1 MSLGHI
7 LKLYAV
13 HLLPP
18 FRALLRHCFSA
29 CPGTTSKKFLVEH
42 ENPAKSASLGVLR
55 HALIPFKIV
64 GEFMNR
70 TKAVLERLQI
80 LRLFAFLYRMKIVRL
95 LIPVAVI
102 AFVYFQSEGELR
114 KLNFSRIL
122 FDIRSM
128 PSWDI
133 VQILALSLVAVSVMS
148 TYDFLICRHFRLN
161 VTKWAA
167 FRYGWISNTF
177 NNFLGFAGFTG
188 AGVRALLYRN
198 SGITLGQIT
207 PAIVFLSP
215 TMVTGLSVLGWAGIV
230 GILPIGSMLTEHRW
244 LIYAVWGMALYLPI
258 FLVMQRSKLF
268 AKYFHKEGQGTR
280 LPWTIISSS
289 VMASV
294 LEWFFAG
301 LTFWLICSKFLHG
314 MPLGQALAIYS
325 VAAIAGIVSFAP
337 GGIGAFDITALLGL
351 QLAGVKPE
359 TALATIVLFR
369 VFYFIIPWLMAL
381 VMTAFELLPGRR
393 KAIRKE
399 TAAGEAGSAGGPDAD
414 SKADPEDIGR
424 HHAGAAAYWQRFWNW
439 PGQFGFLSDMGIW
452 ALGKLVLVCGLILLL
467 SAATPGLLDRVHFMA
482 RFLSTPIM
490 KLSQQ
495 ISVVIGFM
503 LIILSSGISLRLRR
517 AHRLTSLLLV
527 AGAIFTFFKA
537 FDYEEALVL
546 LTVALLLW
554 ISRARFYRSGAT
566 LSRKRIWIWFGFTL
580 VLAGLYYLIGTSSR
594 PRFLHNLPP
603 GFRPEWIMQPS
614 EYGAMAISGIVGAW
628 ILFSI
633 LVLLRPKRQEAD
645 LPCGDE
651 LKRLDDFLQK
661 EEGNLLTHMLY
672 LGDKQFYWAQEGKVL
687 IPYSRSR
694 DKLVVLGDPL
704 GPKKLIGDAIEEFQ
718 AFSDRYALA
727 VVFYQA
733 SPDYLSIY
741 HEKGYRFFKLGE
753 EALINLET
761 FTFSGKKMTAFRTA
775 KNRFERDGY
784 IFSVE
789 SSPYDSALIEELR
802 GISATWLGERKEKG
816 FSLGWFDEAYIQ
828 RSPLALLRSPE
839 GRIVAFATLAPAYDG
854 GRTISVDLMRH
865 LPDTPN
871 GTMDLLF
878 ARLIEWAQEQG
889 YQTFNLGMA
898 PLSSVGKSRSSL
910 REEKLANLVFRY
922 GGHFY
927 GFEGLR
933 RYKEKF
939 FPEWQSRYLA
949 YPASV
954 SLPVLLIDLV
964 VLVSRKP
971 KSRNHNLGTL
981 EIGESLPVRG
991 SQTENKPVP
1000 SANRE
1005 GTDT

>member
-1 MSLGHI
+1 
-7 LKLYAV
+7 
-13 HLLPP
+13 
-18 FRALLRHCFSA
+18 
-29 CPGTTSKKFLVEH
+29 
-42 ENPAKSASLGVLR
+42 
-55 HALIPFKIV
+55 
-64 GEFMNR
+64 MNR
-70 TKAVLERLQI
+70 TKIVLERLHI
-80 LRLFAFLYRMKIVRL
+80 LRVFAFLYRMKIVRL

-122 FDIRSM
+122 FDIRTM
-128 PSWDI
+128 PTSAI
-133 VQILALSLVAVSVMS
+133 FQILALSLVAVSVMS
-148 TYDFLICRHFRLN
+148 AYDFLICRHFRLN
-161 VTKWAA
+161 VSKWAA

-198 SGITLGQIT
+198 SGVTLAQIT

-215 TMVTGLSVLGWAGIV
+215 TLVTGLSVLAWAGIV
-230 GILPIGSMLTEHRW
+230 GLLPIQLMLGEHGW
-244 LIYAVWGMALYLPI
+244 LVYAVWGMALYLPI
-258 FLVMQRSKLF
+258 FLLMQRSKLF
-268 AKYFHKEGQGTR
+268 AKWFHKQGDGSR
-280 LPWTIISSS
+280 LPWSIIVSS
-289 VMASV
+289 VLASV

-301 LTFWLICSKFLHG
+301 LTFWLICSNFLHDV
-314 MPLGQALAIYS
+314 PLSQAMAIYS

-351 QLAGVKPE
+351 QLAGVRPE

-369 VFYFIIPWLMAL
+369 VFYFIIPWLIAL
-381 VMTAFELLPGRR
+381 AMTAFELLPSRR
-393 KAIRKE
+393 KAIHKE
-399 TAAGEAGSAGGPDAD
+399 TAAGEPDAGGLPVAGSKSDAQDELPGPGEHD
-414 SKADPEDIGR
+414 GL
-424 HHAGAAAYWQRFWNW
+424 AAHWQRFWNW

-452 ALGKLVLVCGLILLL
+452 ALGKLVLACGLILLL
-467 SAATPGLLDRVHFMA
+467 SAATPGLFERLHFIS
-482 RFLSTPIM
+482 RFLSTPLM

-527 AGAIFTFFKA
+527 AGALFTFFKA
-537 FDYEEALVL
+537 FDYEEAIFLLV
-546 LTVALLLW
+546 VALLLW
-554 ISRARFYRSGAT
+554 VSRARFYRSGAT
-566 LSRKRIWIWFGFTL
+566 LSSKRIGLWFVFTL

-594 PRFLHNLPP
+594 PRFLHRLPA
-603 GFRPEWIMQPS
+603 GFQPEWIMQPS
-614 EYGAMAISGIVGAW
+614 EYGAIAASGIVGAW

-633 LVLLRPKRQEAD
+633 LVLLRPKRQDAQ

-651 LKRLDDFLQK
+651 LNRLDAFLQT
-661 EEGNLLTHMLY
+661 EEGNLLSHMLY
-672 LGDKQFYWAQEGKVL
+672 LGDKQFYWAQDGKVL
-687 IPYSRSR
+687 IPYARSR

-704 GPKKLIGDAIEEFQ
+704 GPQKLVGDAIEEFQ
-718 AFSDRYALA
+718 AFGDRYALS

-784 IFSVE
+784 TFSVE
-789 SSPYDSALIEELR
+789 AAPYGAELLEELR
-802 GISATWLGERKEKG
+802 AISDVWLGDRKEKG
-816 FSLGWFDEAYIQ
+816 FSLGFFNEAYLQ
-828 RSPLALLRSPE
+828 RSPLALLKDPE
-839 GRIVAFATLAPAYDG
+839 GRVVAFATLAPAYDG

-878 ARLIEWAQEQG
+878 ARLIEWSQAQG
-889 YQTFNLGMA
+889 YKTFNLGMA

-939 FPEWQSRYLA
+939 FPEWQPRYLA

-954 SLPVLLIDLV
+954 SLPVLLVDLV
-964 VLVSRKP
+964 ILVSRRP
-971 KSRNHNLGTL
+971 KNNDRGDGTV
-981 EIGESLPVRG
+981 EIGESMPSGRTPAG
-991 SQTENKPVP
+991 SP
-1000 SANRE
+1000 NRE
-1005 GTDT
+1005 AESPGGSD

>member
-1 MSLGHI
+1 M
-7 LKLYAV
+7 K
-13 HLLPP
+13 
-18 FRALLRHCFSA
+18 
-29 CPGTTSKKFLVEH
+29 
-42 ENPAKSASLGVLR
+42 
-55 HALIPFKIV
+55 
-64 GEFMNR
+64 R
-70 TKAVLERLQI
+70 TKAMLERLQI

-122 FDIRSM
+122 FDIRTM
-128 PSWDI
+128 PTEGI
-133 VQILALSLVAVSVMS
+133 VQISALSLVAVSVMS
-148 TYDFLICRHFRLN
+148 AYDFLICRHFRLN

-215 TMVTGLSVLGWAGIV
+215 TMVTGLSVLAWAGIA
-230 GILPIGSMLTEHRW
+230 GLLPIGRMLTEHRW
-244 LIYAVWGMALYLPI
+244 LVYAVWGMALYLPI
-258 FLVMQRSKLF
+258 FLLMQRSKLF
-268 AKYFHKEGQGTR
+268 AKWFHKEGQGSR
-280 LPWTIISSS
+280 LPWSIIVSS

-301 LTFWLICSKFLHG
+301 LTFWLICSNFLHEV
-314 MPLGQALAIYS
+314 PLSQAMAIYS

-351 QLAGVKPE
+351 QLAGVRPE

-369 VFYFIIPWLMAL
+369 VFYFIIPWLIAL
-381 VMTAFELLPGRR
+381 VLTAFELLPGRR
-393 KAIRKE
+393 KAIRQE
-399 TAAGEAGSAGGPDAD
+399 TAAGEQASPVPPGAPDKPD
-414 SKADPEDIGR
+414 DEEERRLGE
-424 HHAGAAAYWQRFWNW
+424 GLAAYWQRFWNW
-439 PGQFGFLSDMGIW
+439 PGQLGFLSDMGIW
-452 ALGKLVLVCGLILLL
+452 ALGKLVLACGLILLL
-467 SAATPGLLDRVHFMA
+467 SAATPGLLERVTFMG
-482 RFLSTPIM
+482 RFLSTPLM

-495 ISVVIGFM
+495 ISVIIGFM
-503 LIILSSGISLRLRR
+503 LIILSGGISLRLRR

-527 AGAIFTFFKA
+527 AGAVFTFIKA
-537 FDYEEALVL
+537 FDYEEAIL
-546 LTVALLLW
+546 LLIVALLLW

-566 LSRKRIWIWFGFTL
+566 LSGKRVGLWFVFTL
-580 VLAGLYYLIGTSSR
+580 LLAGLYVLIGTSSR
-594 PRFLHNLPP
+594 PKFLHHLPP
-603 GFRPEWIMQPS
+603 GFRPEWILQPN
-614 EYGAMAISGIVGAW
+614 EYIAMALNGIVGAW
-628 ILFSI
+628 ILFS
-633 LVLLRPKRQEAD
+633 LLLLLRPKKQD
-645 LPCGDE
+645 SSLPCGDE

-661 EEGNLLTHMLY
+661 EEGNLLSHMLY
-672 LGDKQFYWAQEGKVL
+672 LGDKQFYWAQESKVL
-687 IPYSRSR
+687 IPYARSR

-704 GPKKLIGDAIEEFQ
+704 GPKKLIGEAIEEFQ
-718 AFSDRYALA
+718 AFADRYALS

-784 IFSVE
+784 TFSVE
-789 SSPYDSALIEELR
+789 SPPYDSSLIAELR
-802 GISATWLGERKEKG
+802 RISDAWIGDRKEKG
-816 FSLGWFDEAYIQ
+816 FSLGWFDEAYLQ
-828 RSPLALLRSPE
+828 RSPIALLRSPE
-839 GRIVAFATLAPAYDG
+839 GRTVAFATLAPAYDG

-865 LPDTPN
+865 LSDTPN

-878 ARLIEWAQEQG
+878 ARLIEWSKEQG
-889 YQTFNLGMA
+889 YKTFNLGMA

-939 FPEWQSRYLA
+939 FPEWQPRYLA

-964 VLVSRKP
+964 VLVSRRP
-971 KSRNHNLGTL
+971 RSRDRNIGTV
-981 EIGESLPVRG
+981 EIGESLPSGGRMPESGSSIPQERG
-991 SQTENKPVP
+991 
-1000 SANRE
+1000 
-1005 GTDT
+1005 GTD

>member
-1 MSLGHI
+1 
-7 LKLYAV
+7 
-13 HLLPP
+13 
-18 FRALLRHCFSA
+18 
-29 CPGTTSKKFLVEH
+29 
-42 ENPAKSASLGVLR
+42 
-55 HALIPFKIV
+55 
-64 GEFMNR
+64 MNR
-70 TKAVLERLQI
+70 MKMILERLQI

-95 LIPVAVI
+95 LIPVVVI

-114 KLNFSRIL
+114 KLNFSRI
-122 FDIRSM
+122 FIDIRSM

-148 TYDFLICRHFRLN
+148 TYDFLISRHFKLN

-215 TMVTGLSVLGWAGIV
+215 TMVTGLSVLAWAGIV
-230 GILPIGSMLTEHRW
+230 GLLPITLMLSEHRW

-258 FLVMQRSKLF
+258 FLLMQRSKLF
-268 AKYFHKEGQGTR
+268 AKWFHKEGQGTR
-280 LPWTIISSS
+280 LPWSIIGGS

-301 LTFWLICSKFLHG
+301 LTFWLICSKFLQG
-314 MPLGQALAIYS
+314 MPLAEALAIYS

-351 QLAGVKPE
+351 QLAGIRPE

-369 VFYFIIPWLMAL
+369 VFYFIIPWLIAL

-393 KAIRKE
+393 KPVSKE
-399 TAAGEAGSAGGPDAD
+399 TASGGPTQESPTATAVKLQEEVDVPGD
-414 SKADPEDIGR
+414 GF
-424 HHAGAAAYWQRFWNW
+424 AAQWQRFWNW

-452 ALGKLVLVCGLILLL
+452 ALGKLVLACGLILLL
-467 SAATPGLLDRVHFMA
+467 SAATPGLLDRIHFMA
-482 RFLSTPIM
+482 RFLSTPLM

-527 AGAIFTFFKA
+527 VGAIFTFFKA

-546 LTVALLLW
+546 LSVALLLW

-566 LSRKRIWIWFGFTL
+566 LSRKRIALWFGFTL
-580 VLAGLYYLIGTSSR
+580 VLAGVYYLIGTASH
-594 PRFLHNLPP
+594 PRFLNRLPA
-603 GFRPEWIMQPS
+603 GFRPEWIIQPS
-614 EYGAMAISGIVGAW
+614 EYATMAIGGIIGAW
-628 ILFSI
+628 ILFSL
-633 LVLLRPKRQEAD
+633 LVLLRPKRKEVD
-645 LPCGDE
+645 LPCHSE
-651 LKRLDDFLQK
+651 LQQLDTFLEK
-661 EEGNLLTHMLY
+661 EKGNLLTHMLY

-687 IPYSRSR
+687 IPYARSR

-718 AFSDRYALA
+718 VFSDRYALA

-784 IFSVE
+784 VFSLE
-789 SSPYDSALIEELR
+789 SAPYDSSLIEELR
-802 GISATWLGERKEKG
+802 RISDIWLGDRKEKG
-816 FSLGWFDEAYIQ
+816 YSLGWFDEVYIQ
-828 RSPLALLRSPE
+828 RSPLALLRDPE

-854 GRTISVDLMRH
+854 GKTISVDLMRH

-910 REEKLANLVFRY
+910 REEKFANLVFRY

-939 FPEWQSRYLA
+939 FPEWQPRYLA

-954 SLPVLLIDLV
+954 SLPVLLVDLV
-964 VLVSRKP
+964 VLVSRRP
-971 KSRNHNLGTL
+971 KNRDHDPDTL
-981 EIGESLPVRG
+981 EIGETLPTG
-991 SQTENKPVP
+991 IQNTT
-1000 SANRE
+1000 ANRTTAAE
-1005 GTDT
+1005 DTSSGGTQSDSGK

>member
-1 MSLGHI
+1 M
-7 LKLYAV
+7 K
-13 HLLPP
+13 
-18 FRALLRHCFSA
+18 
-29 CPGTTSKKFLVEH
+29 
-42 ENPAKSASLGVLR
+42 
-55 HALIPFKIV
+55 
-64 GEFMNR
+64 R
-70 TKAVLERLQI
+70 TKVVLERLQI

-122 FDIRSM
+122 FDIRTM
-128 PSWDI
+128 PTEAI
-133 VQILALSLVAVSVMS
+133 VQILGLSLVAVSVMS

-161 VTKWAA
+161 VTNWAA

-188 AGVRALLYRN
+188 AGVRALLYRG
-198 SGITLGQIT
+198 SGITMAQIT

-215 TMVTGLSVLGWAGIV
+215 TLVTGLSVLAWAGIV
-230 GILPIGSMLTEHRW
+230 GLMPIQQMLSEHGW
-244 LIYAVWGMALYLPI
+244 LVYAVWGMALYLPI
-258 FLVMQRSKLF
+258 FLIMQRSKLF
-268 AKYFHKEGQGTR
+268 AKWFHKEGQGSR
-280 LPWTIISSS
+280 LPWSIIVSS
-289 VMASV
+289 VLASV

-301 LTFWLICSKFLHG
+301 LTFWLICSNFLHHIS
-314 MPLGQALAIYS
+314 LAQALGIYS

-351 QLAGVKPE
+351 QLSGVKPE

-369 VFYFIIPWLMAL
+369 VFYFIIPWLIAL

-393 KAIRKE
+393 KAIRQE
-399 TAAGEAGSAGGPDAD
+399 TAAGEPEAEASAAVSAKTEEAD
-414 SKADPEDIGR
+414 RGQVPGENDGL
-424 HHAGAAAYWQRFWNW
+424 AAYWQRLWNW

-452 ALGKLVLVCGLILLL
+452 ALGKLVLACGLILLL
-467 SAATPGLLDRVHFMA
+467 SAATPGLFERLHFMS
-482 RFLSTPIM
+482 RFLSTPLL

-527 AGAIFTFFKA
+527 AGAVFTFIKA
-537 FDYEEALVL
+537 FDYEEAIFLLV
-546 LTVALLLW
+546 VALLLW
-554 ISRARFYRSGAT
+554 VSRARFYRSGAT
-566 LSRKRIWIWFGFTL
+566 LSRKRIGLWFLFTL
-580 VLAGLYYLIGTSSR
+580 LLAGLYYLIGTSSR
-594 PRFLHNLPP
+594 PRFLHHLPP
-603 GFRPEWIMQPS
+603 DFQTGWIMQPN
-614 EYGAMAISGIVGAW
+614 EYGAVAASGIVGAW

-633 LVLLRPKRQEAD
+633 LVLLRPKRQDAE
-645 LPCGDE
+645 LPCGEE
-651 LKRLDDFLQK
+651 LSRLDEFLQHQ
-661 EEGNLLTHMLY
+661 EGNLLSHMLY
-672 LGDKQFYWAQEGKVL
+672 LGDKQFYWAQEGQVL
-687 IPYSRSR
+687 IPYARSR

-704 GPKKLIGDAIEEFQ
+704 GSKKRVGDAIEEFQ
-718 AFSDRYALA
+718 VFGDRYALSI
-727 VVFYQA
+727 VFYQA

-784 IFSVE
+784 TFSVE
-789 SSPYDSALIEELR
+789 AAPYDPEMLEELR
-802 GISATWLGERKEKG
+802 RISDIWLGDRKEKG
-816 FSLGWFDEAYIQ
+816 FSLGWFSEPYLQ
-828 RSPLALLRSPE
+828 RSPLALLRDPE
-839 GRIVAFATLAPAYDG
+839 RRIVAFATLAPAYDG

-878 ARLIEWAQEQG
+878 ARLIEWSKEQG
-889 YQTFNLGMA
+889 YKTFNLGMA

-910 REEKLANLVFRY
+910 REEKFANLVFRY

-954 SLPVLLIDLV
+954 SLPVLLVDLV
-964 VLVSRKP
+964 VLVSRRP
-971 KSRNHNLGTL
+971 KNNDRGDGTL
-981 EIGESLPVRG
+981 DIGESLPMSG
-991 SQTENKPVP
+991 PMPAKTAKAAQDEH
-1000 SANRE
+1000 
-1005 GTDT
+1005 GD

>member
-1 MSLGHI
+1 
-7 LKLYAV
+7 
-13 HLLPP
+13 
-18 FRALLRHCFSA
+18 
-29 CPGTTSKKFLVEH
+29 
-42 ENPAKSASLGVLR
+42 
-55 HALIPFKIV
+55 
-64 GEFMNR
+64 MNR
-70 TKAVLERLQI
+70 TKVVLERLQI
-80 LRLFAFLYRMKIVRL
+80 LRMFAFIYRMKIVRL

-122 FDIRSM
+122 FDLRTMRSE
-128 PSWDI
+128 DI
-133 VQILALSLVAVSVMS
+133 LGILGMSLIAVSVMS
-148 TYDFLICRHFRLN
+148 AYDFLICRHFNLR
-161 VTKWAA
+161 VTRWAA

-188 AGVRALLYRN
+188 AGIRALLYRG

-215 TMVTGLSVLGWAGIV
+215 TMVTGLSVLAWAGIA
-230 GILPIGSMLTEHRW
+230 GLLPIGLMLREHRW
-244 LIYAVWGMALYLPI
+244 LVYAVWGMALYLPI
-258 FLVMQRSKLF
+258 FLLMQRSKLY
-268 AKYFHKEGQGTR
+268 AKWFNKQGQGSR
-280 LPWTIISSS
+280 LSWGIISSS
-289 VMASV
+289 VLASV

-301 LTFWLICSKFLHG
+301 LTFWVICLNFLHDV
-314 MPLGQALAIYS
+314 PISQAMAIYS

-351 QLAGVKPE
+351 QLAGVQPE
-359 TALATIVLFR
+359 AALATIVLFR
-369 VFYFIIPWLMAL
+369 VFYFIIPWLIAL
-381 VMTAFELLPGRR
+381 VLTAFELLPGRR
-393 KAIRKE
+393 KAILKE
-399 TAAGEAGSAGGPDAD
+399 TAAGEPDSD
-414 SKADPEDIGR
+414 TPPEISGR
-424 HHAGAAAYWQRFWNW
+424 TAEEEEENRRQKEGMAVYWQRFWNW

-452 ALGKLVLVCGLILLL
+452 ALGKLVLACGLILLL
-467 SAATPGLLDRVHFMA
+467 SAATPALFERLNFMS
-482 RFLSTPIM
+482 RFLSTPLL

-495 ISVVIGFM
+495 ISVIIGFM

-527 AGAIFTFFKA
+527 AGAVFTFVKA
-537 FDYEEALVL
+537 FDYEEAIFLLV
-546 LTVALLLW
+546 VALLLW
-554 ISRARFYRSGAT
+554 VSRARFYRSGAT
-566 LSRKRIWIWFGFTL
+566 LSRKRIWLWFVFTL

-594 PRFLHNLPP
+594 PRFLQNFPP
-603 GFRPEWIMQPS
+603 GFQPEWIMHPS
-614 EYGAMAISGIVGAW
+614 DYGAMAASGIVGAW

-645 LPCGDE
+645 LPCGSE
-651 LKRLDDFLQK
+651 LKRLDEFLQK

-687 IPYSRSR
+687 IPYARSR

-718 AFSDRYALA
+718 VFGDRYALA

-761 FTFSGKKMTAFRTA
+761 FTFSGKKMTSFRTA

-789 SSPYDSALIEELR
+789 SQPYEPALLEELR
-802 GISATWLGERKEKG
+802 RISDIWIGDRREKG
-816 FSLGWFDEAYIQ
+816 FSLGWFDEAYLQ
-828 RSPLALLRSPE
+828 RSPIALLRDPE

-854 GRTISVDLMRH
+854 GKTISVDLMRH

-878 ARLIEWAQEQG
+878 ARLIEWSKEQG
-889 YQTFNLGMA
+889 YKTFNLGMA
-898 PLSSVGKSRSSL
+898 PLSSVGRSRSSL

-939 FPEWQSRYLA
+939 FPEWQPRYLA

-954 SLPVLLIDLV
+954 SLPVLLVDLV
-964 VLVSRKP
+964 VLVSRRP
-971 KSRNHNLGTL
+971 KNRNFDDDTVEL
-981 EIGESLPVRG
+981 GESLPMGGGQPNNTSELSGTSG
-991 SQTENKPVP
+991 SRDRHQ
-1000 SANRE
+1000 
-1005 GTDT
+1005 